1 MKLLEVIE
9 RTKKNKKSLLS
20 EDASGSLSRAEGI
33 AQVADNRWLLVVDD
47 GKSVYGFD
55 SEANAEKALDD
66 FTKPGANKAEFD
78 KTYSDNRRTSRFKRA
93 TDAIDQTEFEKR
105 VASSGRG
112 SWIRKI
118 VANPLFGAMN
128 NILRIAGPISS
139 VYFGVIWAAQEVY
152 DDPDLTQEE
161 KQEQIGILYG
171 LLVTEITAILVLIL
185 GKARLAKRFIAAMRV
200 FTRALSIGAAA
211 TGVGVIP
218 GVIGFI
224 ASEAAWYAVAFLLTN
239 TKVQRSLAEWLAG
252 TFVGSLFGYVGSSV
266 QAAAAALDSATNG
279 AVGSRDLKRW
289 LGFPPTDGD
298 QILQSAPYGSSEWAK
313 LVMGALMSGSGGSIL
328 VPYISPNKREALLAE
343 ALNMNIQEL
352 ENNNA
357 EETTA
362 QQSSGPDDGSRNGQ
376 EPNRQPSAAP
386 TGITP
391 AARTR
396 EQSLQNNYSN
406 PNFTRAQPVTG
417 PR

>member
-9 RTKKNKKSLLS
+9 QKSKKKTILESVPENLR
-20 EDASGSLSRAEGI
+20 RAEGI

-47 GKSVYGFD
+47 GKSVYGFAD
-55 SEANAEKALDD
+55 ETAANTALDEFNRPGVDRND
-66 FTKPGANKAEFD
+66 FDNRYQE
-78 KTYSDNRRTSRFKRA
+78 NRRTSRFNRA
-93 TDAIDQTEFEKR
+93 TDAVDQAEFDAR
-105 VASSGRG
+105 VASSGRS
-112 SWIRKI
+112 SWIRTI
-118 VANPLFGAMN
+118 VANPLFRAMN

-171 LLVTEITAILVLIL
+171 LLVTEIIAILVLIL
-185 GKARLAKRFIAAMRV
+185 VKARLAKRFIAAMRV
-200 FTRALSIGAAA
+200 FTRALSIGVAA

-218 GVIGFI
+218 GIIGFI
-224 ASEAAWYAVAFLLTN
+224 VSEAAWYAVALFLTN

-252 TFVGSLFGYVGSSV
+252 TFVGWMFGYVGSSV

-352 ENNNA
+352 ENTNA